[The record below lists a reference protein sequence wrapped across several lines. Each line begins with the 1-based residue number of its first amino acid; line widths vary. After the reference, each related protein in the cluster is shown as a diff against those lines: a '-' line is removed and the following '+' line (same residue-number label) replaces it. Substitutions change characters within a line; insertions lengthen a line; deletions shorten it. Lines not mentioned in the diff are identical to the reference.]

1 MTTQLTTEERTLY
14 ETRLAE
20 AEQSY
25 HDLRTGKQARVFV
38 DQNGERVEFAVANA
52 ARLQAYILELKTVLG
67 KKTGILG
74 PMNAWMM

>member
-1 MTTQLTTEERTLY
+1 MKTLTAEERTLY
-14 ETRLAE
+14 RTRLAD

-52 ARLQAYILELKTVLG
+52 ERLKAYILELKTALG
-67 KKTGILG
+67 LNNGVVG
-74 PMNAWMM
+74 PLNAWML